1 MRLKR
6 RIAVAKLASSKKRM
20 RQEPIRRKRNA
31 AIKSSMRTAIKRAE
45 QESDTDQPD
54 VMNAAYSALD
64 KAAKRNVIHPR
75 NAARKKSRLMKMA
88 TAKKA

>member
-1 MRLKR
+1 M
-6 RIAVAKLASSKKRM
+6 AKLASSKKRM
-20 RQEPIRRKRNA
+20 RQEPIRRKRNT

-45 QESDTDQPD
+45 SETDQPD

-64 KAAKRNVIHPR
+64 KAAKRNIIHPR